1 MTRTVPRRAIAALVV
16 LGVAVG
22 AALPALGTAAEERV
36 RATIGTAQLK
46 DGAVTNA
53 KVKAGSLRYTAFAK
67 RQVAPWGL
75 KGIPAGGVLTG
86 SYPAPGLAPGSVR
99 SAQIAAGAVGRSE
112 IAAGAVGSEE
122 LAQGAVRAI
131 DLANGSIGASKIAPN
146 AIGKGQIAPGG
157 VGASEIARGAVGP
170 SELAQLPG
178 ARVYLAEGTR
188 VDLAAGARTTLSFG
202 ARAYSQGGVWS
213 DAQPDRLTAP
223 VAGVYQVTAGVVFDD
238 ASIGSGSRAMWIVDP
253 ASGIVFSGD
262 RENGVSANARTEMN
276 AGTIVHLEVGQSV
289 SIQVEQ
295 TSGRDLAV
303 LGNGQQTA
311 LALQFLS
318 P

>member
-131 DLANGSIGASKIAPN
+131 DIANGSIGASKIAPN

-188 VDLAAGARTTLSFG
+188 VDLASGARTTLSFG

-223 VAGVYQVTAGVVFDD
+223 VAGVYQVTAGVVFEDN
-238 ASIGSGSRAMWIVDP
+238 GSGARGLWIVDP
-253 ASGIVFSGD
+253 GSGAVLAGE
-262 RENGVSANARTEMN
+262 RENAVILNAPTELSTSTVVRLEAN
-276 AGTIVHLEVGQSV
+276 QSI
-289 SIQVEQ
+289 SIQVQQ
-295 TSGRDLAV
+295 TAGRDIAV
-303 LGNGQQTA
+303 LGTGQQTA
-311 LALQFLS
+311 LGLQFLS

>member
-131 DLANGSIGASKIAPN
+131 DIANGSIGASKIAPN

-188 VDLAAGARTTLSFG
+188 VDLASGARTTLSFG

-223 VAGVYQVTAGVVFDD
+223 VAGVYQVTAGVVFEDN
-238 ASIGSGSRAMWIVDP
+238 GSGARGLWIVD
-253 ASGIVFSGD
+253 AGTGAEVVG
-262 RENGVSANARTEMN
+262 EQQNAANAIVPT
-276 AGTIVHLEVGQSV
+276 ALSVSTILHLDANQSV
-289 SIQVEQ
+289 SVQVQQ
-295 TSGRDLAV
+295 TSGRDIAV

>member
-1 MTRTVPRRAIAALVV
+1 MARTVPRRMIAALVV

-22 AALPALGTAAEERV
+22 AALPALGTAAEERA
-36 RATIGTAQLK
+36 RALIGTQQLRN
-46 DGAVTNA
+46 GAVTNA

-75 KGIPAGGVLTG
+75 TGIPAAGVLTG
-86 SYPAPGLAPGSVR
+86 SYPAPGLAAGSVQ
-99 SAQIAAGAVGRSE
+99 SAQIATGAVGRGE

-131 DLANGSIGASKIAPN
+131 DIANGSIGASKIAPN
-146 AIGKGQIAPGG
+146 AIGQGQIALGA

-178 ARVYLAEGTR
+178 ARVYLAEGVR
-188 VDLAAGARTTLSFG
+188 INLAPGARTTLSFG

-213 DAQPDRLTAP
+213 DAQPDRLTAS
-223 VAGVYQVTAGVVFDD
+223 VAGVYQVTAGVVFEDN
-238 ASIGSGSRAMWIVDP
+238 GSGSRGLWIVDA
-253 ASGIVFSGD
+253 ASGAVLAGE
-262 RENGVSANARTEMN
+262 RQNAVS
-276 AGTIVHLEVGQSV
+276 S
-289 SIQVEQ
+289 
-295 TSGRDLAV
+295 TSPTDLAIGTV
-303 LGNGQQTA
+303 VRLEAGQAVALQASQTAGRAVAVVGSDQQTA
-311 LALQFLS
+311 LGLQFLS

>member
-75 KGIPAGGVLTG
+75 KGIPAAGVLTG

-99 SAQIAAGAVGRSE
+99 SAQIATGAVGRSE

-131 DLANGSIGASKIAPN
+131 DIANGSIGASKIAPN

-188 VDLAAGARTTLSFG
+188 VDLASGARTTLSFG

-223 VAGVYQVTAGVVFDD
+223 VAGVYQVTAGVVFEDN
-238 ASIGSGSRAMWIVDP
+238 GSGARGLWIVD
-253 ASGIVFSGD
+253 AVSGTVFAGE
-262 RENGVSANARTEMN
+262 RENAVLLNAPTELAASTVQRLEANQAVS
-276 AGTIVHLEVGQSV
+276 V
-289 SIQVEQ
+289 QVQQ
-295 TSGRDLAV
+295 TSGRDIAV